1 MTTAPTSTSQAQTN
15 AIDWAVE
22 NDASLSVS
30 FLTENRFN
38 NMRSQLVGQDKAK
51 GLLQILY
58 PIANDHQTPP
68 EFTTGTELGISFR
81 RGHKKCLFVSCVMT
95 RQTTTLP
102 DGRTVDTLVLKAP
115 GEIREM
121 QRRLYQRV
129 TVPEERLVPC
139 KLWQG
144 ECHRG
149 VGWPVCAGRVSNIS
163 LGGVLLDIRTEH
175 NPRLTVGEVVG
186 VEITVQSSATPLVAT
201 GQYRHCSLMG
211 TDRLGIGVQFIGL
224 EKETAGRATL
234 TQIAEFIRE
243 LRKHPSNSNSAP
255 HDD

>member
-1 MTTAPTSTSQAQTN
+1 MTPAPASSSSTQIS
-15 AIDWAVE
+15 AIDWAVANE
-22 NDASLSVS
+22 AALNVSV
-30 FLTENRFN
+30 LTEDRFN
-38 NMRSQLVGQDKAK
+38 NMRSQLVGQDNAK

-58 PIANDHQTPP
+58 PISNDHQTPP
-68 EFTTGTELGISFR
+68 EFTVGTELGISFR

-95 RQTTTLP
+95 RQSATLP
-102 DGRTVDTLVLKAP
+102 DGRTVDTLVVKTP

-129 TVPEERLVPC
+129 TVPDDRLVPC

-163 LGGVLLDIRTEH
+163 LGGVLLDIRAVH

-186 VEITVQSSATPLVAT
+186 VEFTVQTNATPLVAT
-201 GQYRHCSLMG
+201 GQYRHCSLLG

-224 EKETAGRATL
+224 EKETSGRATL

-243 LRKHPSNSNSAP
+243 LRKPSSYSHPAP
-255 HDD
+255 YAE